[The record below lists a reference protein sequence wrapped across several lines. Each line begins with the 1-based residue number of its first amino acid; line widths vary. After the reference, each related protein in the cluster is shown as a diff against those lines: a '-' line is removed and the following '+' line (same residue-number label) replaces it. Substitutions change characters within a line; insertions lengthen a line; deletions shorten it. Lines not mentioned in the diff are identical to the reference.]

1 MPALSDQEVIQVWE
15 TGLDQH
21 PVDRALTVL
30 SAVFPEA
37 TRDELAAMS
46 VGRRDGYLMDARE
59 ANFGPSVS
67 GVAEC
72 PECGELLE
80 WALDLE
86 SVRIPEGDV
95 VESGPNRLTLD
106 GYEVSFRLPD
116 STDLAA
122 VALGGDVAGGR
133 EALLRR
139 CVLEVRSDGARVEP
153 NSLPEAVVA
162 GLAAEMEDR
171 DPQAETLLDFEC
183 PACGASWQAHFDVLS
198 FLWAEIQARA
208 RRLLG
213 EVHGLARTYGWSEA
227 AILEMSPIRRRF
239 YLEAAT

>member
-30 SAVFPEA
+30 AAAFPQA

-59 ANFGPSVS
+59 VNFGPSVS

-72 PECGELLE
+72 PECDELLE
-80 WALDLE
+80 WTLELD
-86 SVRIPEGDV
+86 SVRNTRGDAI
-95 VESGPNRLTLD
+95 ESGPNRLALD
-106 GYEVSFRLPD
+106 GCEIYFRLPD

-139 CVLEVRSDGARVEP
+139 CVLEARSNGARVDP
-153 NSLPEAVVA
+153 NSLPETVVA
-162 GLAAEMEDR
+162 GLAAEIEDL
-171 DPQAETLLDFEC
+171 DPQAETLLGFEC
-183 PACGASWQAHFDVLS
+183 PACGAGWQAYFDILS

-213 EVHGLARTYGWSEA
+213 EVHGLARAYGWSEA
-227 AILEMSPIRRRF
+227 AILEMSPVRRRF

>member
-15 TGLDQH
+15 AGLDQH

-30 SAVFPEA
+30 SAVFREA
-37 TRDELAAMS
+37 TRDELAALS

-67 GVAEC
+67 GVADC
-72 PECGELLE
+72 PECDEFLE
-80 WALDLE
+80 WALDLD
-86 SVRIPEGDV
+86 SVRSPGRDAG
-95 VESGPNRLTLD
+95 ESGPNRLTLD

-133 EALLRR
+133 AVLLRR
-139 CVLEVRSDGARVEP
+139 CVLEARNEGARIEP
-153 NSLPEAVVA
+153 DSLPETVVA
-162 GLAAEMEDR
+162 GLADEMEAR
-171 DPQAETLLDFEC
+171 DPRAEILLGFEC
-183 PACGASWQAHFDVLS
+183 PACGASWQACFDVLS
-198 FLWAEIQARA
+198 FLWTEIQARA

-213 EVHGLARTYGWSEA
+213 EVQGLASAYGWSEA
-227 AILEMSPIRRRF
+227 AILEMSPVRRRF

>member
-30 SAVFPEA
+30 AAAFPRA

-59 ANFGPSVS
+59 VNFGPSVS

-80 WALDLE
+80 WTLDLE
-86 SVRIPEGDV
+86 SVRGDV
-95 VESGPNRLTLD
+95 GESGPNRLTVE
-106 GYEVSFRLPD
+106 GYEVSYRLPD

-139 CVLEVRSDGARVEP
+139 CVLEARGDGAKVDP
-153 NSLPEAVVA
+153 NSLPETVVA
-162 GLAAEMEDR
+162 GLAAEMEDL
-171 DPQAETLLDFEC
+171 DPQAETLLGFEC
-183 PACGASWQAHFDVLS
+183 PACGVSWQACFDILS

-213 EVHGLARTYGWSEA
+213 EVHGLARAYGWSEA
-227 AILEMSPIRRRF
+227 AILEMSPVRRRF